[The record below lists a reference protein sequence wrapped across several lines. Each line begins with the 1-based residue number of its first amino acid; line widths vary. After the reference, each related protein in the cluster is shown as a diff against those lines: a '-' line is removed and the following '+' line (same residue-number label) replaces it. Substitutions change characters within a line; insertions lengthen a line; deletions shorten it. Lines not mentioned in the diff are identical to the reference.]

1 MANRDDQ
8 NERDGFDVNRRGRG
22 NRAAERLEKEH
33 LESTG
38 HPSGGA
44 GGGRGDLLQG
54 DLPPNVDPQR
64 VQEPQKR
71 QAQSPRERTHDEP
84 EKKRVPGGRG

>member
-8 NERDGFDVNRRGRG
+8 NQQDGIDVNRRGRG
-22 NRAAERLEKEH
+22 NRAAERLEKEY

-44 GGGRGDLLQG
+44 AGGRGDVLQG
-54 DLPPNVDPQR
+54 DMPNTDPQR
-64 VQEPQKR
+64 QQNTRKGH
-71 QAQSPRERTHDEP
+71 AQSPREQTPNEP